1 MEGLCEPLKMRMDD
15 DNIHLSLLI
24 IMLEINPDP
33 GQLAKKA
40 QEAY

>member
-1 MEGLCEPLKMRMDD
+1 MEGLCEPLKIRTND

-24 IMLEINPDP
+24 IMMEINPDP
-33 GQLAKKA
+33 SQLAKKA